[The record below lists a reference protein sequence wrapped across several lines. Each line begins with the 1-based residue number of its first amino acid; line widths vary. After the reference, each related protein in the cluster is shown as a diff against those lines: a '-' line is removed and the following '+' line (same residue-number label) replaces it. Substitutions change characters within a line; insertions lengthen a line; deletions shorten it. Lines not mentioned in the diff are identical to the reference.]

1 MTSRRWLIKL
11 MKQAAERK
19 NITFESIRQRGSH
32 EIFQLD
38 GLMIPIPR
46 HNEIDNDLA
55 NIIVR
60 KQKPN
65 SGKAGISS
73 ENISGHRSPWR
84 KILDS

>member
-19 NITFESIRQRGSH
+19 NVTFESIRQGWSH

-46 HNEIDNDLA
+46 YNEIDNNLA
-55 NIIVR
+55 DIIC
-60 KQKPN
+60 KEAEAKL
-65 SGKAGISS
+65 GKG
-73 ENISGHRSPWR
+73 WYQQ
-84 KILDS
+84 